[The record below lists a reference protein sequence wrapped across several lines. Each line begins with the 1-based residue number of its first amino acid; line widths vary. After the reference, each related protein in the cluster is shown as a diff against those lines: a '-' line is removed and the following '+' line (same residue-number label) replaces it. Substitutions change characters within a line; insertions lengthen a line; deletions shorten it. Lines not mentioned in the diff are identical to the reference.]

1 MLPSTIRYWL
11 FDTLSVQPMR
21 YVSAVPTRQAQG
33 LTKQVYAMIQR
44 DFFKN
49 GSLTSRSKV
58 PELMAAIWVGGRES
72 MLVADKVDRTTKDAI
87 SAVLSQ
93 INHCPYCEDML
104 ISLVH
109 AGGDH
114 EAAKDIF
121 SRNAFDSSDKDLRQ
135 RLEWV
140 IAIAAASDGD
150 IPETPF
156 TREQLPE
163 VIGTLMGMSDIN
175 RFSHV
180 VMDGSPVA
188 APFGLRLVKAWALR
202 MFGSELRVTRR
213 VPLVPGRALTLLPP
227 AELPADMQWAR
238 LNPRI
243 ADAVSRWTAAVE
255 REAAKVVS
263 PQVRKAVTHSLRD
276 WKGETMPI
284 TRDWI
289 DGAVQ
294 DLKGDDAA
302 IARLAIVLAKAPYR
316 ITEKMVAD
324 VIGENGDEERFIR
337 ILAWSSFTAARRFAQ
352 VMAQRIEERN
362 SREVGT
368 IAA

>member
-1 MLPSTIRYWL
+1 MLPSKIRYWL

-33 LTKQVYAMIQR
+33 LTKQVYAMIQE

-58 PELMAAIWVGGRES
+58 PELMAAIWAGGRES

-93 INHCPYCEDML
+93 INYCPYCEDML

-121 SRNAFDSSDKDLRQ
+121 SQNGFDSSNEVLRK

-140 IAIAAASDGD
+140 IAIAAPGG
-150 IPETPF
+150 IEVPETPF
-156 TREQLPE
+156 TPEQLPE

-188 APFGLRLVKAWALR
+188 APLGLRSIKAWALR
-202 MFGSELRVTRR
+202 MFGSQLRVTRR
-213 VPLVPGRALTLLPP
+213 VPLVPGRALSLLPP
-227 AELPADMQWAR
+227 AELPTDMQWAR
-238 LNPRI
+238 LNLRV

-255 REAAKVVS
+255 REAVNVIS

-276 WKGETMPI
+276 WTGETMPM
-284 TRDWI
+284 TGDWI
-289 DGAVQ
+289 DAAIQ

-324 VIGENGDEERFIR
+324 VIGENRDEERFIR

-352 VMAQRIEERN
+352 VVAQQVEERD
-362 SREVGT
+362 SREVGA